1 MLRVLL
7 RLHVL
12 LNALLNILLMLVL
25 VMVGNLIVEMSK
37 LLLVLRW
44 MQLFSLLL

>member
-25 VMVGNLIVEMSK
+25 VMVGNLIVKMSK